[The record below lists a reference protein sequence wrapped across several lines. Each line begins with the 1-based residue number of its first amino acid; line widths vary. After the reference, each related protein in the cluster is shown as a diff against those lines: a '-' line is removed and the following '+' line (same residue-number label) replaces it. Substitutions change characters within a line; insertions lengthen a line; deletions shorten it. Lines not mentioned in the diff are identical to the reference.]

1 VIRPKRTVHKRASL
15 KGQSLVEMALILP
28 VLLAVAGGA
37 TDLSRAYAAWTSL
50 ESATRNAAE
59 YVATNSP
66 DAATAITDAKRVVC
80 AETQGLPGYVT
91 GSPYCTS
98 PSVTV
103 TWSSCDN
110 SGGTCPGGTV
120 QNPIRTARVVTSLQ
134 FQTLVPWP
142 LIPRTGFNLSAD
154 RRYSI
159 AFGR

>member
-1 VIRPKRTVHKRASL
+1 MPCTSKLPRSRLV
-15 KGQSLVEMALILP
+15 KGQSLVEMAIILP
-28 VLLAVAGGA
+28 LLLAMAGGA
-37 TDLSRAYAAWTSL
+37 ADLARAYQAWTTI

-59 YVATNSP
+59 FVATNSP
-66 DAATAITDAKRVVC
+66 DAATATTDAKRVVC
-80 AETQGLPGYVT
+80 AEAQGLPGYVP
-91 GSPYCTS
+91 GSPYCTA

-120 QNPIRTARVVTSLQ
+120 GNPIRTARVVTSLQ
-134 FQTLVPWP
+134 FQMLVPWP
-142 LIPRTGFNLSAD
+142 LLPRGGFNLTAD

>member
-1 VIRPKRTVHKRASL
+1 SSLAESFLPQPDLHYFEQGTPVIRPKRTAHRRASL

-80 AETQGLPGYVT
+80 AE
-91 GSPYCTS
+91 
-98 PSVTV
+98 
-103 TWSSCDN
+103 
-110 SGGTCPGGTV
+110 
-120 QNPIRTARVVTSLQ
+120 
-134 FQTLVPWP
+134 
-142 LIPRTGFNLSAD
+142 
-154 RRYSI
+154 
-159 AFGR
+159 